1 MGDFFILKTVYKENE
16 DMRTKT
22 THILLVKLAKN
33 FIYDTDME
41 IPLSVSEKRDLK
53 EKLYSLLIFKIL
65 VK

>member
-53 EKLYSLLIFKIL
+53 EKLYSLIS
-65 VK
+65 

>member
-33 FIYDTDME
+33 LIYDTDME

-53 EKLYSLLIFKIL
+53 EKLYSLIS
-65 VK
+65 